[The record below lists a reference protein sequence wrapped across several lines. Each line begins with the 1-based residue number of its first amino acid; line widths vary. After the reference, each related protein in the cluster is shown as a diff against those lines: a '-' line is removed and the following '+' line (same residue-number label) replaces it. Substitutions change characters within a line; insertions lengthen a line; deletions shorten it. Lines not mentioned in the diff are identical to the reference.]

1 MKRTIRLLAAPAA
14 ALLLLSAC
22 GSSADET
29 EKEAPARASAAPAD
43 EGAGQEDESS
53 ASEDDGA
60 GTEEDV
66 EGDAIDD
73 GGESDVAEFDGE
85 RLTLDVDALINGTM
99 PASGT
104 YFLEGLT
111 GVKVLAEVGATG
123 PDELEAYRESV
134 GADPVTYIR
143 FDVDNRE
150 GSEEIGMYN
159 FAMYDEDGAEYLFSP
174 ITDNTNEWTKDLDSL
189 DEEQWDRSEA
199 LDDADL
205 GENAAVGQRNEQW
218 LVGPADLPDEVTVAS
233 AIAETFADEFVPFP
247 VK

>member
-22 GSSADET
+22 GSSI
-29 EKEAPARASAAPAD
+29 EAPETGAPASSAP
-43 EGAGQEDESS
+43 AGETTEQEDESNE
-53 ASEDDGA
+53 AAEG
-60 GTEEDV
+60 EEAA

-85 RLTLDVDALINGTM
+85 TITLDVDAVINGTI
-99 PASGT
+99 PTTGT

-111 GVKVLAEVGATG
+111 GVKALAEVGAAG
-123 PDELEAYRESV
+123 PAELEAYRESV

-143 FDVDNRE
+143 FDVDNRG

-159 FAMYDEDGAEYLFSP
+159 FAMYDEEGTEYLFSP
-174 ITDNTNEWTKDLDSL
+174 ITDTTNEWTKDLETLND
-189 DEEQWDRSEA
+189 EQWDLNEA

-205 GENAAVGQRNEQW
+205 GDNAAVGQRNEQW
-218 LVGPADLPDEVTVAS
+218 LVGPGDLPDEVAVVSGT
-233 AIAETFADEFVPFP
+233 AETFADDFVPFP